1 MLPPHRILCALS
13 ITLPSS
19 AFVSGTFFFLRSSSS
34 SSSAL
39 CATLPRSFSSS
50 ISTMPYSQ
58 RKGGQKWKE
67 KPKTDSSG
75 NNRLGE
81 WSASGSSGQTQ
92 ALVQPIQFG
101 RVQVNPVP
109 VQGQKG
115 IWKPK
120 SYGTVGRATTV
131 EAEAPADKSTAGL
144 QRNGV
149 GLEAPQKS
157 SSGASKVFKGNLL
170 ENFTVDNSTYAQV
183 QIRATF
189 YPKFEN
195 EKSDQEIR
203 TRMIEMVSKGLATL
217 EVSLKHSG
225 SLFMYAGNEGGAYA
239 KNSFGN
245 IYTAVGVFVL
255 GRMFREAWGSEA
267 AKKQAEFND
276 FLERN
281 HMCISMELVTAV
293 LGDHGQRPNED
304 FVVVTAVT
312 ELGNGKP
319 KFYSTPEIIA
329 FCRKWRLPTNH
340 IWLFSTR

>member
-1 MLPPHRILCALS
+1 MWFAL
-13 ITLPSS
+13 
-19 AFVSGTFFFLRSSSS
+19 
-34 SSSAL
+34 
-39 CATLPRSFSSS
+39 
-50 ISTMPYSQ
+50 Q

-67 KPKTDSSG
+67 KPNTDSSG

-149 GLEAPQKS
+149 GLAAPQKS

-195 EKSDQEIR
+195 EKSDQE
-203 TRMIEMVSKGLATL
+203 VQLFFL
-217 EVSLKHSG
+217 C
-225 SLFMYAGNEGGAYA
+225 SLFPLHSFHLS
-239 KNSFGN
+239 NSLVSFAFLKWE
-245 IYTAVGVFVL
+245 YPYLVL
-255 GRMFREAWGSEA
+255 CLHFES
-267 AKKQAEFND
+267 
-276 FLERN
+276 
-281 HMCISMELVTAV
+281 S
-293 LGDHGQRPNED
+293 
-304 FVVVTAVT
+304 
-312 ELGNGKP
+312 
-319 KFYSTPEIIA
+319 S
-329 FCRKWRLPTNH
+329 
-340 IWLFSTR
+340 S